1 MPIDVSSNGPTGR
14 EWGSLTKEVQELRH
28 DIKNIQMVMDAQTE
42 IIRDLEL
49 RLSSI
54 STKIYTTLSVSMV
67 FGGTV
72 GFFINLLMSMEALN
86 K

>member
-1 MPIDVSSNGPTGR
+1 MPEYSNGPTGR
-14 EWGSLTKEVQELRH
+14 EWGSLTQEVQELRH
-28 DIKNIQMVMDAQTE
+28 DIKNMRMVVDAQTE

-72 GFFINLLMSMEALN
+72 GFFINLLISMEAISQ
-86 K
+86 

>member
-1 MPIDVSSNGPTGR
+1 MR
-14 EWGSLTKEVQELRH
+14 
-28 DIKNIQMVMDAQTE
+28 MVVDAQTE

-72 GFFINLLMSMEALN
+72 GFFINLLISMEAISQ
-86 K
+86 